1 MRRLLNPAPPP
12 RTTLLAILLLV
23 FVIGVIASINHLL
36 PSLNLATQNALFR
49 LRGGLAPPD
58 DLVIVAIDDRSL
70 QQIGPWPW
78 PRRVMATVL
87 DRLATVTPRAI
98 GLDVIYAELSQP
110 DDDHRLAAAIAAC
123 RCVVLPAQLYE
134 SSGQRISW
142 LNPAALFL
150 DGASSVGHVHVS
162 PGLDGMVR
170 TVQLSKADDQ
180 AQVHWAF
187 ALELVRRAEQ
197 LESEPLVE
205 KNDAL
210 EFGPYRIPITPET
223 RLAPRQGG
231 LQEVRQN
238 EMIINFAGA
247 TGTFRT
253 ISVVDLL
260 NGQADLNALRD
271 RIVLIGATAQSMGD
285 SRVAPFMNFGND
297 LLQGGQQMNGVEIHA
312 NIINTIRS
320 RIFLRAVPEWLAV
333 LVSLLV
339 MALAAAVI
347 LSLDGS
353 RQMLLLA
360 LLLAMILLGSY
371 LCFSQYRYLPPLVQM
386 LAGYGIIVPM
396 LVSRALAASRRL
408 DLKLAALANR
418 QFDLLPDAAASLP
431 EPASLKPLRHL
442 PRSFDSKLRTID
454 TLTTRILSR
463 MSFVNR
469 VLSSMGEGVVVTDRG
484 GRIVFVNP
492 RAADLLSLPADG
504 LIGQPLVALLTQ
516 IGKIGAKVLREALQ
530 HSLAQLPAQVEFEF
544 SAGGSRH
551 CALSFTALLADD
563 EDEPLVP
570 TSPQEVIG
578 IVVLIADISKRVEL
592 DRVKTETLQL
602 VSHELRSPLNSIRGL
617 SDVLLKFSVDPQQ
630 SRELVETINL
640 EARRL
645 GETINSY
652 LDLTRIE
659 SGHRP
664 MARVPVEAPSLID
677 AVLRRLAVSAAEKQ
691 MTLLTLIDPDLPLLE
706 LDPQLMDHA
715 LTNLISNAI
724 KYSPPGT
731 RVTIAARQ
739 VGGGAVLSVADQG
752 DGIPVAERERVFQK
766 FYRLARDAS
775 SETIGSGLGLSLV
788 KEIVERHGGQVTI
801 ETATE
806 GGTVFVINLPASVP
820 SRHTQL

>member
-1 MRRLLNPAPPP
+1 MRRLLSQAPPP
-12 RTTLLAILLLV
+12 LTTLLTILFIVLA
-23 FVIGVIASINHLL
+23 IGVIVSINDLL

-87 DRLATVTPRAI
+87 DRLASVSPRAI

-110 DDDHRLAAAIAAC
+110 DDDHRLAQALAAC

-134 SSGQRISW
+134 SSGQSISW
-142 LNPAALFL
+142 LKPAAPFL
-150 DGASSVGHVHVS
+150 EGASAVGHVHVS

-187 ALELVRRAEQ
+187 ALELVRRADQ
-197 LESEPLVE
+197 LESETLVE
-205 KNDAL
+205 NNDAL

-223 RLAPRQGG
+223 RLDPQSGG

-238 EMIINFAGA
+238 EMVINYAGA

-253 ISVVDLL
+253 ISIVDLL
-260 NGQADLNALRD
+260 NGQADLSTLRD

-285 SRVAPFMNFGND
+285 SRVAPFMHFGND
-297 LLQGGQQMNGVEIHA
+297 LRQGGQQLNGVEIHA
-312 NIINTIRS
+312 NIVNTIRS
-320 RIFLRAVPEWLAV
+320 GIFLRAVPEWLAV
-333 LVSLLV
+333 LIALLV
-339 MALAAAVI
+339 MAAAAAVI
-347 LSLDGS
+347 LCVDGL

-360 LLLAMILLGSY
+360 LLLAMILVGSY
-371 LCFSQYRYLPPLVQM
+371 LCFSQYRYLPPFAQM
-386 LAGYGIIVPM
+386 LTGYAIVVPM
-396 LVSRALAASRRL
+396 LVGRALAASRRL
-408 DLKLAALANR
+408 DLKLAALASR
-418 QFDLLPDAAASLP
+418 QFDLLPDSAASLP
-431 EPASLKPLRHL
+431 WPASISPLRHL

-469 VLSSMGEGVVVTDRG
+469 VLSSMGEGVVVTDRE
-484 GRIVFVNP
+484 GRIVFANP
-492 RAADLLSLPADG
+492 VAEALLGRSADL
-504 LIGQPLVALLTQ
+504 LIGQPLVVLLTQ
-516 IGKIGAKVLREALQ
+516 IGKIEAKALREGLQQALV
-530 HSLAQLPAQVEFEF
+530 QLPFELEFGL
-544 SAGGSRH
+544 SAGGGRH
-551 CALSFTALLADD
+551 CSLSFTALLAAG
-563 EDEPLVP
+563 ENEPLDQAA
-570 TSPQEVIG
+570 PQEVIG
-578 IVVLIADISKRVEL
+578 IVILIADISKRVEL

-602 VSHELRSPLNSIRGL
+602 VSHELRSPLNSICGL
-617 SDVLLKFSVDPQQ
+617 SDVLLKFSVDPEQ

-645 GETINSY
+645 GETINRY

-659 SGHRP
+659 SGHLP
-664 MARVPVEAPSLID
+664 MVRGPVEATSLVD
-677 AVLRRLAVSAAEKQ
+677 GVLRRLAVSAAEKQ
-691 MTLLTLIDPDLPLLE
+691 ITFLTLIDSDLPQLE

-739 VGGGAVLSVADQG
+739 AEGRAVLRVADQG
-752 DGIPVAERERVFQK
+752 YGIPVAERERVFQK
-766 FYRLARDAS
+766 FYRLARDSS

-801 ETATE
+801 ETGAE
-806 GGTVFVINLPASVP
+806 GGTVFVINLPDSVP
-820 SRHTQL
+820 GRHTQL